1 MNKPISWIAGLAAAL
16 ALLPGAALAAPSVT
30 VTVGAHPLRPSG
42 AVGVAFW
49 VLGALTVIGAVLTI
63 SRRNPVTAA
72 VSLVGTLVCSAGV
85 FLLLHASFMAVI
97 QVLVYAG
104 AIMVLFVLVVM
115 SVEHPEHEELGFLRG
130 TAAKVV
136 GIAAL
141 GWLLFRM
148 GLVVMG
154 PEVRPP
160 STVPAD
166 WGTVSSI
173 SRLLFSDYLFPF
185 EAISLLLLTAI
196 VGAVVVTRRRSQNEE
211 SQPEPAGAARRN
223 P

>member
-1 MNKPISWIAGLAAAL
+1 
-16 ALLPGAALAAPSVT
+16 
-30 VTVGAHPLRPSG
+30 
-42 AVGVAFW
+42 
-49 VLGALTVIGAVLTI
+49 VLTI
-63 SRRNPVTAA
+63 SRRNPITAA
-72 VSLVGTLVCSAGV
+72 VSLVGTLICSAGV
-85 FLLLHASFMAVI
+85 FLLLQASFMAAI

-130 TAAKVV
+130 TLPKLCGVV
-136 GIAAL
+136 AI

-148 GLVVMG
+148 ALVAMG

-160 STVPAD
+160 ATVSAD
-166 WGTVSSI
+166 WGTVSSM

-196 VGAVVVTRRRSQNEE
+196 VGAVVVTRRRAQTEE
-211 SQPEPAGAARRN
+211 SQPASASPVSTGRH